1 MGSEERI
8 MRDRPLLSMLVV
20 ALVVVGVA
28 GLVAV
33 AAPVGAQ
40 TADKPGANAMANS
53 SVNVTAGAQLSTVL
67 SVTSDD
73 VQSEVKE
80 TAFEVE
86 YEREEGRAKVVAERA
101 DALRDRAEDIREDYR
116 AAVEAYRQGEV
127 DRAGFAQRLAA
138 LNARAGSVVNAHDR
152 LERRAA
158 TLSTFDLR
166 VAGFN
171 RTGLEQAV
179 TPLED
184 VRGTGATAL
193 LAQFTGQQ
201 QGEISLET
209 DGGLSIEVSSEDGE
223 RSREFEREPDD
234 DATVSVSQS
243 TALETARGALTDT
256 GNGSWA
262 LTDADIDSED
272 GAYAFGFELRADG
285 LTGEAEVG
293 VDGSS
298 GEVVSLEEE
307 VEPADDRED
316 SERADEL
323 ALVVT
328 DGQPAPG
335 ATVTVRTLAGGD
347 PAADIAVGVDGEMAG
362 ETAADGT
369 LTLTLPDTSEV
380 TLTAERGGAEA
391 ELEFEFEVGDSEQ
404 REQERFRGDVDVSAT
419 LADGT
424 VAVTATYNGSGIAD
438 ATVSAN
444 GERVGVTDASGRL
457 DFALPADAEDLELEV
472 TKGSFEAEAEYAV
485 RNGSLAAPG
494 EDQEH
499 ADQAPEEQER
509 DEDNSTADDGGTDDG
524 ETETLELVVDGG
536 DPGPGETVT
545 LRVLADG
552 DPAADTTVL
561 VNDERVGATD
571 DEGRVTVTL
580 PDVEDVEVTAET
592 GGETAE
598 LEFEFDDRGAEDTDE

>member
-1 MGSEERI
+1 
-8 MRDRPLLSMLVV
+8 MRDRPFLSMLVV
-20 ALVVVGVA
+20 ALVVVGAA
-28 GLVAV
+28 GLVAA

-40 TADKPGANAMANS
+40 TADEPGANATTNS
-53 SVNVTAGAQLSTVL
+53 SVDVTAGAQLSTVL

-73 VQSEVKE
+73 VQSEVEE

-86 YEREEGRAKVVAERA
+86 YEREEGRAEAVAERA
-101 DALRDRAEDIREDYR
+101 EAVTERAEEIREDYR

-138 LNARAGSVVNAHDR
+138 LNARAGSVVDAHDR
-152 LERRAA
+152 LERRA
-158 TLSTFDLR
+158 TNLSTLDLR

-171 RTGLEQAV
+171 RTALEQAV
-179 TPLED
+179 TPLD
-184 VRGTGATAL
+184 NVRGTGATAL

-223 RSREFEREPDD
+223 RSREFEREPDRN
-234 DATVSVSQS
+234 AAVTVGQS
-243 TALETARGALTDT
+243 TALETARSALTDT

-262 LTDADIDSED
+262 LTDAGIHGED
-272 GAYAFGFELRADG
+272 GSYEFGFELRADS

-298 GEVVSLEEE
+298 GEVFSLEEE
-307 VEPADDRED
+307 VEPANGEEGEREADETED
-316 SERADEL
+316 SERVDEL

-335 ATVTVRTLAGGD
+335 ATVTVRALADGD
-347 PAADIAVGVDGEMAG
+347 PAADIAVGVDGEVAG
-362 ETAADGT
+362 ETTADGT
-369 LTLTLPDTSEV
+369 FTLTLPDAGEV
-380 TLTAERGGAEA
+380 TLTAERGAGEA
-391 ELEFEFEVGDSEQ
+391 ELDLEFGDSEQ
-404 REQERFRGDVDVSAT
+404 REERFRGDVDVSAT

-444 GERVGVTDASGRL
+444 GERVGTTDADGRL
-457 DFALPADAEDLELEV
+457 DFALPADAEDLELEI
-472 TKGSFEAEAEYAV
+472 TKGSFETEEEYAV
-485 RNGSLAAPG
+485 RNGSLTAPG
-494 EDQEH
+494 EEQERE
-499 ADQAPEEQER
+499 DQAPEDQER
-509 DEDNSTADDGGTDDG
+509 DEDNSTADDEGADDG

-536 DPGPGETVT
+536 DPGSGETVT

-552 DPAADTTVL
+552 DPAADTTVF
-561 VNDERVGATD
+561 VNDERAGVTD
-571 DEGRVTVTL
+571 DGGRVTVTL
-580 PDVEDVEVTAET
+580 PDAEDVEVTAET
-592 GGETAE
+592 DSETAE
-598 LEFEFDDRGAEDTDE
+598 LEFEFDDGETDDTGE